1 MPSDGCGADLSFG
14 GSYGWGNDG
23 WGSDPHPG
31 QTIIA
36 EAMARQAQWIRERLN
51 ELAHQKHPQKPTDDQ
66 TKKAVG
72 DCTRELFAVT
82 MNDFQPSSPGRNGS
96 FDGRAIDRPAEN
108 SQVSV
113 VNEVRAFNVSQ
124 LTALY
129 ARFVGPS
136 RGVRGLCYLRCIYL
150 YCHADLGVRQLS
162 ETHYECRYAR
172 WPGGGKRNGRLC

>member
-1 MPSDGCGADLSFG
+1 MVRSLHLQWLAFLS
-14 GSYGWGNDG
+14 
-23 WGSDPHPG
+23 
-31 QTIIA
+31 
-36 EAMARQAQWIRERLN
+36 LN
-51 ELAHQKHPQKPTDDQ
+51 AGPQNPTDDQ

-82 MNDFQPSSPGRNGS
+82 MNDFQPSRPGRNGS

-136 RGVRGLCYLRCIYL
+136 RGVRGLTIGFTDHNGQDTGFSPYRNFTARDSGRFTSVIS
-150 YCHADLGVRQLS
+150 GVSPLLPRRFGS
-162 ETHYECRYAR
+162 
-172 WPGGGKRNGRLC
+172 